1 MVVDAVDKSSIAT
14 SVIIDNNAEN
24 NNENN
29 VIKKRDVVLKK
40 PQASLLTAYNQ
51 TWKPAPNH
59 FVRYSDVRV
68 REDRRTN
75 VMDLANQPKVSQRIN
90 GWKTHLI
97 SAEIDEV
104 VSFCFSCMLLLLRPN
119 NETRV
124 IGKCTFS
131 ILFLFLFS
139 AFYLMQINDET
150 HEMEILTSVLK
161 RLEAKESGAEAEKIN
176 ELIKVRDFSSFVVD
190 NFLLTF
196 SFYSDIIRAICNA
209 VGS

>member
-1 MVVDAVDKSSIAT
+1 MINNSIFNLIFFSLSERLLLDAIEKSGVASSHAA
-14 SVIIDNNAEN
+14 DNIVETNNN

-29 VIKKRDVVLKK
+29 VINKKRDVVLKK

-68 REDRRTN
+68 RDDRRTN

-104 VSFCFSCMLLLLRPN
+104 VSCYC
-119 NETRV
+119 
-124 IGKCTFS
+124 C
-131 ILFLFLFS
+131 
-139 AFYLMQINDET
+139 
-150 HEMEILTSVLK
+150 
-161 RLEAKESGAEAEKIN
+161 
-176 ELIKVRDFSSFVVD
+176 
-190 NFLLTF
+190 
-196 SFYSDIIRAICNA
+196 C
-209 VGS
+209 